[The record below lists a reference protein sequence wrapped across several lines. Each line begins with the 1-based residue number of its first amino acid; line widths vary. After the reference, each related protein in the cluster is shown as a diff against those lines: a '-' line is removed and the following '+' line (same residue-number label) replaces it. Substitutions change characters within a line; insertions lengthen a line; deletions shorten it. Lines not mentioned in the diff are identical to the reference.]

1 MRYITI
7 LILSALLSSISLSAH
22 ALEKRKFCVF
32 DIIGANGDI
41 YNIMKDYKTAAV
53 AWGVDVELKP
63 FTDEKIAAEDLK
75 AGQCDAAVL
84 TGIRGRQ
91 FNSFT
96 GSMDSIGA
104 IPSMEHMEVVLKVLA
119 HPQTADKLSQGSY
132 QIMGVAPAGAAY
144 VFVNDREV
152 NSLAKAAGKRVA
164 VLEYDETQAILV
176 SQVGATPVGSDITNF
191 STKFN
196 NGVVDVIVAP
206 LVAYDALELY
216 KGLSPDGGIIDY
228 PLAQLTIQL
237 VAKKDRFPADMAQKS
252 REYFYNNLNR
262 ITEQLDKEAE
272 KVDKRWWV
280 QIPDADQ
287 REYEVMMQDA
297 RDQMR
302 NEGHYDPDMLDLLRK
317 VRCKLNSSR
326 AECTGG

>member
-1 MRYITI
+1 M
-7 LILSALLSSISLSAH
+7 
-22 ALEKRKFCVF
+22 
-32 DIIGANGDI
+32 
-41 YNIMKDYKTAAV
+41 
-53 AWGVDVELKP
+53 
-63 FTDEKIAAEDLK
+63 
-75 AGQCDAAVL
+75 
-84 TGIRGRQ
+84 
-91 FNSFT
+91 
-96 GSMDSIGA
+96 
-104 IPSMEHMEVVLKVLA
+104 
-119 HPQTADKLSQGSY
+119 
-132 QIMGVAPAGAAY
+132 
-144 VFVNDREV
+144 FVNDREV

-287 REYEVMMQDA
+287 REYEVMMQEA
-297 RDQMR
+297 RDQLR
-302 NEGHYDPDMLDLLRK
+302 DQGYYDPDMLGLLRK
-317 VRCKLNSSR
+317 VRCKVDPAR
-326 AECTGG
+326 AECT